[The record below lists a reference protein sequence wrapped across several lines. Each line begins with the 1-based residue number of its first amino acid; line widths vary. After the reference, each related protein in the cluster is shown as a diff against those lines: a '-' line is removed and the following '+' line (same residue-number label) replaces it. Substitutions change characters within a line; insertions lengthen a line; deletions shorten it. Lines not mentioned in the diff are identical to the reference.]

1 MDLKL
6 NSQVKGSTS
15 YRKIFVGNTPKL
27 SSPSH
32 LFFLNVFL
40 SRAGTR
46 LNALLNQHSC
56 HSAGRVVSKLQE
68 YPFHLKL
75 EIYI

>member
-1 MDLKL
+1 MSDTSHFNELPGKILLVVNIAKL
-6 NSQVKGSTS
+6 
-15 YRKIFVGNTPKL
+15 F
-27 SSPSH
+27 
-32 LFFLNVFL
+32 LFFFPFVNVFL
-40 SRAGTR
+40 PGTVTS